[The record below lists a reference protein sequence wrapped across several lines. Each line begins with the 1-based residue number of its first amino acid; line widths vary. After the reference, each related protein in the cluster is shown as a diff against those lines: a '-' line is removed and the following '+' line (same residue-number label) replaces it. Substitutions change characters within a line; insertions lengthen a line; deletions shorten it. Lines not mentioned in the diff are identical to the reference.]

1 MSTFRQGSLDGPLVF
16 DRPQGAKGSVEIAN
30 ELSHPPAPGR
40 ATGRATG
47 RRPSTA
53 MTAFGV

>member
-40 ATGRATG
+40 ATGL
-47 RRPSTA
+47 RPSTA

>member
-1 MSTFRQGSLDGPLVF
+1 MSTFRKGIPRRAFGF

-40 ATGRATG
+40 ATGL
-47 RRPSTA
+47 RPSTA